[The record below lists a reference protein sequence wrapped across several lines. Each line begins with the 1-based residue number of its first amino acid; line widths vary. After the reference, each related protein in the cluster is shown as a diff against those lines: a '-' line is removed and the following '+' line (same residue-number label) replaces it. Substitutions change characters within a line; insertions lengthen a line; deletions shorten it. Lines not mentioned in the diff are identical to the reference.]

1 MNGFR
6 SGFVLIGGTNETR
19 IEMKLMRNVLFV
31 ATLVALNASAQPA
44 PQPSFP
50 PAKAPP
56 AVGPGSAPGKMPPGL
71 MHPQQPTTPPVMPDK
86 EKLGYAIGF
95 NIGSSAKK
103 DGFDVDADSMAA
115 AMKDIQA
122 GKPTRFTEAEVK
134 KIIAD
139 FQGAMRAKM
148 TAEREK
154 SMTEN
159 KVKGEEFLAKNGK
172 EPGVKTLTN
181 GIQYKVLKEGTGEMP
196 KTTDTVTVNYKGS
209 LIDGTMFDEKDGF
222 TTPVK
227 GRTIRGWTEVLPL
240 MKTGSKW
247 EVTIPADLGY
257 GPRGMQ
263 PKIGPNSVLVFD
275 LELVSISAPS
285 ATPPTAPPTIR
296 PGGPAGTP
304 PGATTQLPHGPPP
317 TPPGATNTPVVSG
330 QIIMVPSADD
340 LKKGKKIEVITNVPS
355 SQ

>member
-1 MNGFR
+1 MK
-6 SGFVLIGGTNETR
+6 LIG
-19 IEMKLMRNVLFV
+19 NVL
-31 ATLVALNASAQPA
+31 LVTALLALHASAQPA
-44 PQPSFP
+44 PPPPSTAPKLP
-50 PAKAPP
+50 PAQ
-56 AVGPGSAPGKMPPGL
+56 GPGAGPGRMPPGL

-103 DGFDVDADSMAA
+103 DGFDVDADAMAA

-122 GKPTRFTEAEVK
+122 GRPTKFTEAEVK

-154 SMTEN
+154 SQAEN
-159 KVKGEEFLAKNGK
+159 KAKGEEFLAKNGK
-172 EPGVKTLTN
+172 EPGVTTLTN
-181 GIQYKVLKEGTGEMP
+181 GLQYKVIKAGTGEMP
-196 KTTDTVTVNYKGS
+196 KLTDTVTVNYKGS
-209 LIDGTMFDEKDGF
+209 LIDGTVFDQKDGF

-227 GRTIRGWTEVLPL
+227 GRTIKGWTEILPL

-247 EVTIPADLGY
+247 EVAIPADLGY

-275 LELVSISAPS
+275 MELVSIAPPAPAPAPGAAAANAQPRP
-285 ATPPTAPPTIR
+285 ATP
-296 PGGPAGTP
+296 
-304 PGATTQLPHGPPP
+304 GAATQVPHGPPP
-317 TPPGATNTPVVSG
+317 TPPGTTNTPVVSG